1 MKHDTQSGQRSTI
14 LSRGA
19 SGLAFLYYV
28 LTRFAKDR
36 CTQSSAALT
45 YTTLLALVPLLAIS
59 FAIFT
64 AFDAFA
70 GVWEQVKSFVFDNFV
85 PQVGSVVQEHLE
97 QFAGKAG
104 QLTAVGVIFLVI
116 TSILLLA
123 TVSATLNGI
132 WRTRQTR
139 KLLARLPVY
148 WLVLTLTPLLVGAGL
163 VLSGYLFALARAAG
177 VEEYTGPLAPLAAL
191 VPPVVQIAGL
201 TLLYIFVPNYP
212 VRAGDALVG
221 GITAGLI
228 LEVLKKAFAF
238 YVVTFPTYQTIYGAL
253 ATFPIFLIWMYVV
266 WNVILFGAEISAA
279 LQEWRAGVV
288 GREPG
293 ARSPAS
299 ILLAAAAVLALLLAA
314 TRRGGA
320 VSRRHVS
327 RKTGQPAEI
336 LDEATESLL
345 RGRYIARSE
354 RGGWILSRDLETVSL
369 ADLHRDLGLAVSST
383 AAEAAR
389 HVWGKTLSGTLEA
402 VEAAGQEIM
411 DIPLKTLLTVPEDEG
426 KDLAGP
432 DEEDADAEEDAQPGD
447 YKNRLLVWLGLAWL
461 AGR

>member
-163 VLSGYLFALARAAG
+163 VLSLPAAHNYVVGGEWILTTANAGQNFFIGNNPTNSTGQYQQLPFIHPNPKYEQRDFERVEAIFLSRCFSETSPRLSSMSERLRDALGQRLPAAMSIVRFAGSLTFPSRGSGAPMSIHLTKSAIVSCPDISSSVYPIQSLSRVASSQKPSACTQAISRAVAGPMVEPKTWVIETDPSAAG
-177 VEEYTGPLAPLAAL
+177 
-191 VPPVVQIAGL
+191 
-201 TLLYIFVPNYP
+201 
-212 VRAGDALVG
+212 
-221 GITAGLI
+221 
-228 LEVLKKAFAF
+228 
-238 YVVTFPTYQTIYGAL
+238 
-253 ATFPIFLIWMYVV
+253 
-266 WNVILFGAEISAA
+266 
-279 LQEWRAGVV
+279 
-288 GREPG
+288 
-293 ARSPAS
+293 
-299 ILLAAAAVLALLLAA
+299 
-314 TRRGGA
+314 
-320 VSRRHVS
+320 
-327 RKTGQPAEI
+327 
-336 LDEATESLL
+336 
-345 RGRYIARSE
+345 
-354 RGGWILSRDLETVSL
+354 
-369 ADLHRDLGLAVSST
+369 
-383 AAEAAR
+383 
-389 HVWGKTLSGTLEA
+389 
-402 VEAAGQEIM
+402 
-411 DIPLKTLLTVPEDEG
+411 
-426 KDLAGP
+426 
-432 DEEDADAEEDAQPGD
+432 
-447 YKNRLLVWLGLAWL
+447 
-461 AGR
+461 